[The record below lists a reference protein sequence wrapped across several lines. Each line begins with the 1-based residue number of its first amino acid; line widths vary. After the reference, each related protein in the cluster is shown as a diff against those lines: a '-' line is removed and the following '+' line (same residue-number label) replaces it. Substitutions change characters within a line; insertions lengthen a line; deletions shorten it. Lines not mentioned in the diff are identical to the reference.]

1 MAQEFKYR
9 AGILGSD
16 FNSSPR
22 HGEDRHVNKQP
33 ESSDDFLALLSE
45 TGNECLHTQV
55 LEAHEGVT
63 AQWPGWVNP
72 DFIASLADQG
82 INQPWAHQV
91 DFAESAHKGQHSILA
106 TGTASGK
113 TIAFAAPS
121 ISAVSAGATVLY
133 IAPTKAL
140 AADQLAT
147 VTSWNVPGVRAATL
161 DGDTSREERQW
172 VRAHANYILTNPDM
186 LHFSILPGHRNWAHF
201 MRHLAYIVVDEA
213 HIYRGV
219 FGAHVALILRRLLR
233 IAHKYGA
240 HPTVLAASATTGD
253 PEQTLS
259 KLIGQE
265 CQAFTT
271 NSAARPQRTFY
282 FWQPPEL
289 EGEYSGTKPRRGTLE
304 ETARMLAKLVPT
316 NMQSVAFARSRKGVE
331 YVSQTTKDLINS
343 QLDPKFDEVLDT
355 TVRAYRGGYLA
366 HERRELE
373 RDLRSGQIRAMAAT
387 NALEL
392 GIDITGLDV
401 VITAGWPGTKASL
414 WQQVGRAGRSG
425 KDAVAIF
432 IAREDP
438 LDTYIAQH
446 PEVFFDTGIEV
457 SLANPSNPHVL
468 APHLCAAAQELPLTT
483 EDLDRWFPDNA
494 LAVTGELTEAGML
507 RSRPTGW
514 FWTKNESASALAD
527 LRGTGG
533 EMIRVVE
540 ADTGRLC
547 GYVDHAASHRTVHEG
562 AVYVHQGET
571 FVVRDLELD
580 SAVALVDAEDV
591 DYTTFARDVSDIRVI
606 NTESTRQVSDQVSIS
621 FGEVEV
627 SSQTVSYTKRHIN
640 GENLGTFPL
649 ALPVRIL
656 RTKAVWWNFPPNLL
670 PLESVELAG
679 AIHGAEHAGI
689 GILPLFASCDRW
701 DIGGVSTLL
710 HQDTE
715 DTTIFV
721 YDALAGGAGIA
732 EFGFHNSA
740 QWMSAT
746 LDAVATCPC
755 ETGCPSCIQ
764 SPKCGNG
771 NEPLDKRGAIAVLTL
786 LSQEING

>member
-1 MAQEFKYR
+1 M
-9 AGILGSD
+9 S
-16 FNSSPR
+16 
-22 HGEDRHVNKQP
+22 QP
-33 ESSDDFLALLSE
+33 LKSSDDLLALLSE
-45 TGNECLHTQV
+45 TGQECLHAQI
-55 LEAHEGVT
+55 LEASSGIKS
-63 AQWPGWVNP
+63 QWPDWVSKE
-72 DFIASLADQG
+72 FITSLINQG
-82 INQPWAHQV
+82 ITEPWLHQV
-91 DFAESAHKGQHSILA
+91 EFAESAHSGEHTILA
-106 TGTASGK
+106 TGTATGK

-121 ISAVSAGATVLY
+121 ISAVTQGGTVLY

-201 MRHLAYIVVDEA
+201 MRHLAFVVIDEA

-219 FGAHVALILRRLLR
+219 FGAHVALVLRRLLR

-240 HPTVLAASATTGD
+240 NPTVLAASATTGD

-259 KLIGQE
+259 QLIGQP
-265 CQAFTT
+265 CSALST
-271 NSAARPQRTFY
+271 NTASRPQRTFY

-289 EGEYSGTKPRRGTLE
+289 DGDYSGAKPRRGTLE
-304 ETARMLAKLVPT
+304 ETSRLLAKLVPT
-316 NMQSVAFARSRKGVE
+316 NLQSVAFARSRKGVE
-331 YVSQTTKDLINS
+331 YVSQTTKDLLGS
-343 QLDPKFDEVLDT
+343 VLDPEFSEELDHKI
-355 TVRAYRGGYLA
+355 RAYRGGYLA

-373 RDLRSGQIRAMAAT
+373 RDLRSGEIRAMAAT

-414 WQQVGRAGRSG
+414 WQQVGRAGRSD
-425 KDAVAIF
+425 KEAVAIF

-457 SLANPSNPHVL
+457 SRANPSNPHVL
-468 APHLCAAAQELPLTT
+468 APHLCAAAQELPLTS
-483 EDLDRWFPDNA
+483 EDLEKWFPDNA
-494 LAVTGELTEAGML
+494 MTITAEMVEAGML
-507 RSRPTGW
+507 RARPTGW
-514 FWTKNESASALAD
+514 FWTKNESASSLAD

-580 SAVALVDAEDV
+580 SAVALVDAEEV

-606 NTESTRQVSDQVSIS
+606 NTESTRMVTNQVNIF
-621 FGEVEV
+621 FGDVEV
-627 SSQTVSYTKRHIN
+627 SSQTVAYTKRHIS

-649 ALPVRIL
+649 ALPVRTL
-656 RTKAVWWNFPPNLL
+656 RTKAVWWTFPTNLL
-670 PLESVELAG
+670 HLEHLELAG
-679 AIHGAEHAGI
+679 AIHGAEHASI

-715 DTTIFV
+715 STTIFI
-721 YDALAGGAGIA
+721 YDALSGGAGIA

-740 QWMSAT
+740 QWISAT
-746 LDAVATCPC
+746 LDAVATCGC
-755 ETGCPSCIQ
+755 ELGCPSCIQ

-786 LSQEING
+786 LSAEAR